1 MATNVNQ
8 EEIIAADS
16 SYSEEENE
24 VEIFDENGNL
34 FDLDQHICKVVSK
47 VPLIKESSKRG
58 RKYNLIALTVKN
70 TSHLDFVKC
79 SD

>member
-8 EEIIAADS
+8 EEIIASDS
-16 SYSEEENE
+16 SYSEEEENE
-24 VEIFDENGNL
+24 VENENGNL

-47 VPLIKESSKRG
+47 VPLIKEGSKRG
-58 RKYNLIALTVKN
+58 RKYNLIALSVKN

>member
-24 VEIFDENGNL
+24 VEIFDENENL

>member
-8 EEIIAADS
+8 EEIIASDS

-58 RKYNLIALTVKN
+58 RMYNLIALTVKT
-70 TSHLDFVKC
+70 TSHLDFAKC

>member
-24 VEIFDENGNL
+24 VEIFDENENL
-34 FDLDQHICKVVSK
+34 FDLDQHICEVVSK